1 MDVQF
6 QLPTGRPLV
15 SRVPPLH
22 YDGHRS
28 LAHRPQDFTS
38 PDRETIQHALAIA
51 SSCRA
56 SQPAAPAG
64 KSAPRWIDRIIG
76 TARSP
81 SLCDNDFNSAL
92 RPLFH
97 NRDARYPCVGRP
109 RRDEQLHVGFRGL
122 FKEGRIR
129 AGCKVTNRSSPVHPR
144 ERAQPPTVCRTAPR
158 IAATVVGCVDRLLA
172 GWLRCRFS

>member
-6 QLPTGRPLV
+6 QLLTGRPLV

-51 SSCRA
+51 SSCRV

-92 RPLFH
+92 QPLFH

-109 RRDEQLHVGFRGL
+109 RRDEQLHAGFRGL
-122 FKEGRIR
+122 LHME
-129 AGCKVTNRSSPVHPR
+129 TN
-144 ERAQPPTVCRTAPR
+144 ERARHFTERVAKRRTGVAPSIHGNGHSR
-158 IAATVVGCVDRLLA
+158 QLYA
-172 GWLRCRFS
+172 GLHPG